1 MIATPCQRN
10 RAHAEVE
17 GEDMDPTKE
26 RNLRESGTDEIS

>member
-26 RNLRESGTDEIS
+26 PIYARAERTK

>member
-10 RAHAEVE
+10 RAEVE

-26 RNLRESGTDEIS
+26 RNLGESGTDEMS